1 MITELTNVNLIK
13 GNLQENNKKE
23 VFEELAKM
31 LFENNRISSKEA
43 FLTDIEARETL
54 SVTSMDGIAYP
65 HAKSKA
71 VTEPAIAVGVKREG
85 IEYGDEEGV
94 KPTVFFMIAS
104 PDNGADH
111 HIYVLQEL
119 FGKFSE
125 EFIEDIHNAKDENQ
139 ILNIL
144 INSQHLGTLHLN
156 EKMDQKNCLK
166 SSKA

>member
-13 GNLQENNKKE
+13 GNLQANNKKE
-23 VFEELAKM
+23 VFGELAQM

-144 INSQHLGTLHLN
+144 INS
-156 EKMDQKNCLK
+156 
-166 SSKA
+166 

>member
-1 MITELTNVNLIK
+1 MITELTNVNLIN
-13 GNLQENNKKE
+13 GNFQANNKKE
-23 VFEELAKM
+23 IFEELAQM

-144 INSQHLGTLHLN
+144 INS
-156 EKMDQKNCLK
+156 
-166 SSKA
+166 

>member
-23 VFEELAKM
+23 VFEELAQM

-43 FLTDIEARETL
+43 FLTDIEAREVL

-144 INSQHLGTLHLN
+144 INS
-156 EKMDQKNCLK
+156 
-166 SSKA
+166 

>member
-13 GNLQENNKKE
+13 GNLQANNKKE
-23 VFEELAKM
+23 VFEELAQM
-31 LFENNRISSKEA
+31 LLENNRISSKEA
-43 FLTDIEARETL
+43 FLTDIEAREAL

-144 INSQHLGTLHLN
+144 INS
-156 EKMDQKNCLK
+156 
-166 SSKA
+166 

>member
-13 GNLQENNKKE
+13 GNLQANNKKE
-23 VFEELAKM
+23 VFEELAQI

-43 FLTDIEARETL
+43 FLTDIEAREAL

-144 INSQHLGTLHLN
+144 INS
-156 EKMDQKNCLK
+156 
-166 SSKA
+166 

>member
-13 GNLQENNKKE
+13 GNLQANNKKE
-23 VFEELAKM
+23 VFEELAQM

-43 FLTDIEARETL
+43 YLTDIEAREAL

-144 INSQHLGTLHLN
+144 INS
-156 EKMDQKNCLK
+156 
-166 SSKA
+166 

>member
-13 GNLQENNKKE
+13 GNLQANNKNE
-23 VFEELAKM
+23 VFVELAKM

-43 FLTDIEARETL
+43 FLTDIEAREAL
-54 SVTSMDGIAYP
+54 SITSMDGIAYP

-71 VTEPAIAVGVKREG
+71 VIEPAIAVGVKREG

-125 EFIEDIHNAKDENQ
+125 EFIEDIHNAKDELQ

-144 INSQHLGTLHLN
+144 IQS
-156 EKMDQKNCLK
+156 
-166 SSKA
+166 

>member
-23 VFEELAKM
+23 VFEELAQM

-43 FLTDIEARETL
+43 FLTDIEAREAL

-125 EFIEDIHNAKDENQ
+125 DFIEDIHNAKDENQ

-144 INSQHLGTLHLN
+144 INS
-156 EKMDQKNCLK
+156 
-166 SSKA
+166 

>member
-13 GNLQENNKKE
+13 GNLQANNKKE
-23 VFEELAKM
+23 VFEELAQM

-43 FLTDIEARETL
+43 FLTDIEAREAL

-104 PDNGADH
+104 TDNGADH

-144 INSQHLGTLHLN
+144 INS
-156 EKMDQKNCLK
+156 
-166 SSKA
+166 

>member
-23 VFEELAKM
+23 VFEELAQM

-43 FLTDIEARETL
+43 FLTDIEAREAL

-125 EFIEDIHNAKDENQ
+125 EFIEDIHNAKNENQ

-144 INSQHLGTLHLN
+144 INS
-156 EKMDQKNCLK
+156 
-166 SSKA
+166 

>member
-13 GNLQENNKKE
+13 GNLQANNKKE
-23 VFEELAKM
+23 VFEELAQM

-43 FLTDIEARETL
+43 FLTDIEAREVL
-54 SVTSMDGIAYP
+54 SMTSMDGIAYP

-144 INSQHLGTLHLN
+144 INS
-156 EKMDQKNCLK
+156 
-166 SSKA
+166 

>member
-1 MITELTNVNLIK
+1 MITELTNVNLIR
-13 GNLQENNKKE
+13 GNLQANNKKE
-23 VFEELAKM
+23 VFEELAQM
-31 LFENNRISSKEA
+31 LFENNRISSKEV
-43 FLTDIEARETL
+43 FLTDIVARETL

-71 VTEPAIAVGVKREG
+71 VKEPAIAVGVKREG

-119 FGKFSE
+119 FEKFSE

-144 INSQHLGTLHLN
+144 INS
-156 EKMDQKNCLK
+156 
-166 SSKA
+166 

>member
-13 GNLQENNKKE
+13 GNLQANNKKE
-23 VFEELAKM
+23 VFEELAQM

-43 FLTDIEARETL
+43 FLTDIEAREAL

-85 IEYGDEEGV
+85 IEYGDEESV

-144 INSQHLGTLHLN
+144 INS
-156 EKMDQKNCLK
+156 
-166 SSKA
+166 

>member
-13 GNLQENNKKE
+13 GNLQANNKKE
-23 VFEELAKM
+23 VFEELAQM
-31 LFENNRISSKEA
+31 LFKNNRISSREA
-43 FLTDIEARETL
+43 FLTDIEAREAL

-144 INSQHLGTLHLN
+144 INS
-156 EKMDQKNCLK
+156 
-166 SSKA
+166 

>member
-13 GNLQENNKKE
+13 GNLQANNKKE
-23 VFEELAKM
+23 VFEELAQM

-43 FLTDIEARETL
+43 FLTDIEAREAL

-94 KPTVFFMIAS
+94 KPSVFFMIAS

-144 INSQHLGTLHLN
+144 INS
-156 EKMDQKNCLK
+156 
-166 SSKA
+166 

>member
-13 GNLQENNKKE
+13 GNLQANNKKE
-23 VFEELAKM
+23 VFEELAQM

-111 HIYVLQEL
+111 HIHVLQEL

-144 INSQHLGTLHLN
+144 INS
-156 EKMDQKNCLK
+156 
-166 SSKA
+166 

>member
-1 MITELTNVNLIK
+1 MITTLTNVNLIK
-13 GNLQENNKKE
+13 GNLQANNKKE
-23 VFEELAKM
+23 VFDELAQM
-31 LFENNRISSKEA
+31 LFDNNRISDKTA
-43 FLTDIEARETL
+43 FLADIENREEL

-65 HAKSKA
+65 HSKSKA
-71 VTEPAIAVGVKREG
+71 VTKPTIAVGVKHEG
-85 IEYGDEEGV
+85 IEYGDEEGI

-125 EFIEDIHNAKDENQ
+125 EFIEDIHNAKNEHQ

-144 INSQHLGTLHLN
+144 IQS
-156 EKMDQKNCLK
+156 
-166 SSKA
+166 

>member
-13 GNLQENNKKE
+13 DNLQANNKKE
-23 VFEELAKM
+23 VFEELAQM
-31 LFENNRISSKEA
+31 LFENNRVSSKEA
-43 FLTDIEARETL
+43 FLTDIEAREAL

-144 INSQHLGTLHLN
+144 INS
-156 EKMDQKNCLK
+156 
-166 SSKA
+166 

>member
-13 GNLQENNKKE
+13 GNLQANNKKE

-85 IEYGDEEGV
+85 IEYGDEEGF

-144 INSQHLGTLHLN
+144 INS
-156 EKMDQKNCLK
+156 
-166 SSKA
+166 

>member
-13 GNLQENNKKE
+13 GNLQANNKKE
-23 VFEELAKM
+23 VFEELAQM

-43 FLTDIEARETL
+43 FLTDIEAREAL

-71 VTEPAIAVGVKREG
+71 VTEPSIAVGVKREG

-125 EFIEDIHNAKDENQ
+125 EFIEDIHNAKEENQ

-144 INSQHLGTLHLN
+144 INS
-156 EKMDQKNCLK
+156 
-166 SSKA
+166 

>member
-13 GNLQENNKKE
+13 GNLQANNKKE
-23 VFEELAKM
+23 VFEELAQM

-43 FLTDIEARETL
+43 FLTDIEAREAL

-85 IEYGDEEGV
+85 IEYGDEEGI

-104 PDNGADH
+104 TDNGADH

-144 INSQHLGTLHLN
+144 INS
-156 EKMDQKNCLK
+156 
-166 SSKA
+166 

>member
-13 GNLQENNKKE
+13 GNLQANNKKE
-23 VFEELAKM
+23 VFEELAQM

-43 FLTDIEARETL
+43 FLTDIEAREAL
-54 SVTSMDGIAYP
+54 SVISMDGIAYP

-144 INSQHLGTLHLN
+144 INS
-156 EKMDQKNCLK
+156 
-166 SSKA
+166 

>member
-13 GNLQENNKKE
+13 GNLQANNKKE
-23 VFEELAKM
+23 VFEELAQM

-43 FLTDIEARETL
+43 FLTDIEAREAL
-54 SVTSMDGIAYP
+54 SETSKDIIAYP

-125 EFIEDIHNAKDENQ
+125 EFIEDIHNAKEENQ

-144 INSQHLGTLHLN
+144 INS
-156 EKMDQKNCLK
+156 
-166 SSKA
+166 

>member
-13 GNLQENNKKE
+13 GNLQANNKKE
-23 VFEELAKM
+23 VFEELAQM
-31 LFENNRISSKEA
+31 LFENNRISNKEA
-43 FLTDIEARETL
+43 FLTDIEAREAL

-144 INSQHLGTLHLN
+144 INS
-156 EKMDQKNCLK
+156 
-166 SSKA
+166 